1 MLGLLPDYFYHLFAC
16 LELINPIFP
25 HPLYLSTEF
34 ILFEPKDQ
42 FSYFPTINFFYQVG
56 EDDLDDSALV
66 FDGFEHSIEV
76 LGESLEDGGLFGE
89 SVLVFLSEVGHFG
102 DI

>member
-34 ILFEPKDQ
+34 IFLEPKD
-42 FSYFPTINFFYQVG
+42 
-56 EDDLDDSALV
+56 
-66 FDGFEHSIEV
+66 
-76 LGESLEDGGLFGE
+76 
-89 SVLVFLSEVGHFG
+89 
-102 DI
+102 